1 VNLLT
6 VSQVAVLEKEA
17 ATQVRSVIMDAVC
30 LIIHLLVEVRV
41 VMVAQAQRIPVIVGL
56 IIT

>member
-30 LIIHLLVEVRV
+30 LIIHLMVEVRV